1 MEIDII
7 NLNSLDMDNIEEDFK
22 VRLKNEFD
30 ELYSRIVGLKQ
41 FMKGGFGQA
50 FMLYIQR
57 FMMICYLA
65 TLAVRLDDLGIK
77 HRLS

>member
-1 MEIDII
+1 M
-7 NLNSLDMDNIEEDFK
+7 NNIEENDFK

-30 ELYSRIVGLKQ
+30 ELYGRIADLKS
-41 FMKGGFGQA
+41 FMKGGFANLKQKVGFGQA
-50 FMLYIQR
+50 FLLYIQR
-57 FMMICYLA
+57 FMMICYLE